1 MVSSENG
8 TPIKL
13 TVFLLGF
20 ERARVLTDVSEI
32 HAAFT
37 SYHVDVDTLT

>member
-13 TVFLLGF
+13 TVFFFGCEGAL
-20 ERARVLTDVSEI
+20 VLTGVSEI
-32 HAAFT
+32 QAAFT
-37 SYHVDVDTLT
+37 SYHVDVGTLT